1 VLVLSTLA
9 VIMYAAVSWLERI
22 LRKGIR
28 Q

>member
-1 VLVLSTLA
+1 VLSTLA
-9 VIMYAAVSWLERI
+9 VIMYAAVAWLERI